1 MKLSIKKSS
10 IMNLSTMKVE
20 FDDIENE
27 YNEIEPNVIQLDE
40 IERYELD
47 DTESGY
53 DEIEP
58 IETMPNK
65 IELNEIDQNEINNN
79 DIESNKLSLADVVLP
94 NFFAATVCFRRRDWN
109 VILVI

>member
-1 MKLSIKKSS
+1 MHIRNEGTVWERLRCGRSFA
-10 IMNLSTMKVE
+10 NLVLKG
-20 FDDIENE
+20 DIENE

-58 IETMPNK
+58 IESMPNK

-79 DIESNKLSLADVVLP
+79 DIESNKVGH
-94 NFFAATVCFRRRDWN
+94 N
-109 VILVI
+109 